1 MSEDEYD
8 DDYNEIDAIDHHT
21 RPIEPILTATNIGPT
36 VGASINQ
43 PFQIRSSVHLE
54 HRLGPM
60 TNNHQPP
67 NVTNGVASCTVCSI
81 L

>member
-1 MSEDEYD
+1 MNEDE
-8 DDYNEIDAIDHHT
+8 DDYDYHEIDGSDHPT
-21 RPIEPILTATNIGPT
+21 RPIEPILTAANIGPT
-36 VGASINQ
+36 VVASLNQ

-67 NVTNGVASCTVCSI
+67 SVDNRVASCTCSI